1 MSLRY
6 CGNCGRAAATGESFC
21 VACGLRLR
29 PVSISDGE
37 ASGATTTANPAFR
50 DDQIALRHAVGL
62 LAKREV
68 ATAVT
73 VLERLCDERPDW
85 AVARAYLG
93 IAYLRVTRIADAR
106 AELEE
111 AVRMAPESFICHS
124 KLGEFLARLG
134 FYDQAMRELD
144 VALALPPPD
153 SESFHA
159 AMELRQFTK
168 DKSKGIFY
176 RQTGYPQLGR
186 FSPARLFRRA
196 QPVLTEGGN

>member
-1 MSLRY
+1 MSVRY
-6 CGNCGRAAATGESFC
+6 CGNCGQAASPEQSFC
-21 VACGLRLR
+21 IACGLRLR
-29 PVSISDGE
+29 PVSIPDAES
-37 ASGATTTANPAFR
+37 SGATPAVDPAFR
-50 DDQIALRHAVGL
+50 DDQIALGHAVGL
-62 LAKREV
+62 LAQREV
-68 ATAVT
+68 ATAAS

-93 IAYLRVTRIADAR
+93 IAYLRMTRIADAR
-106 AELEE
+106 FELEE
-111 AVRMAPESFICHS
+111 AVRISPESFICRS

-159 AMELRQFTK
+159 AMELRQFSK

-196 QPVLTEGGN
+196 QPITTAGGN